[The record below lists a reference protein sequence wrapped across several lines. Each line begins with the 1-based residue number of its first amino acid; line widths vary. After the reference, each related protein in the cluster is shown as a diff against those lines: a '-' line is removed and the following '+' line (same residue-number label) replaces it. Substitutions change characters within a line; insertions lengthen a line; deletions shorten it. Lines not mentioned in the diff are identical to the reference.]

1 MHTGLRTEILVLYLE
16 ITVVL
21 TIFNSVSL
29 CKIVF
34 DCLLQRSLI
43 IPCFRHGAF

>member
-1 MHTGLRTEILVLYLE
+1 MHTDLRTEILVLFLE
-16 ITVVL
+16 ITVVS

-34 DCLLQRSLI
+34 DCLLQQSLI
-43 IPCFRHGAF
+43 VSCFRQGTF